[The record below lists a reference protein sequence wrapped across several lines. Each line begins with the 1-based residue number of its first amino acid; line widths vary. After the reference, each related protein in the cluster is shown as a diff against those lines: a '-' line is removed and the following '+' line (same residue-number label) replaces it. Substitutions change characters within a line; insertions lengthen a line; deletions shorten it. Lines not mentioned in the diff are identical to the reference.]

1 MKDIFARNFSFFM
14 IILCFYMSFFN
25 YMLKLQS
32 DFDFLPEMCAFM
44 LGIQKLNKNE
54 EIFSASE

>member
-1 MKDIFARNFSFFM
+1 M

-25 YMLKLQS
+25 YTLKLQS